1 MPMIEITMIEG
12 ALSPKAKQ
20 ELMNELSD
28 IVLKYEGFEENE
40 MAKQFAFAWINELK
54 KENFTKEGQIPEE
67 AYYRLLI
74 TTPEGAIDEKDKP
87 ALVREVT
94 QTVIKAEGSEYTSEN
109 RRRVFC
115 ILDTVAEGNWG
126 GSGRI
131 LHLQALR
138 ERMLKSKDRE

>member
-1 MPMIEITMIEG
+1 MIDITMTEG

-28 IVLKYEGFEENE
+28 IVLKYEGLEGNE

-54 KENFTKEGQIPEE
+54 KGNFAKEGQITDK

-74 TTPEGAIDEKDKP
+74 TTPEGAIDEKDKS
-87 ALVREVT
+87 ALIREVT
-94 QTVIKAEGSEYTSEN
+94 QAVIKAEGSEYTSEN

-115 ILDTVAEGNWG
+115 ILDTVSEGNWG

-138 ERMLKSKDRE
+138 DRMLKSKDRE

>member
-1 MPMIEITMIEG
+1 MPMIDITMTEG
-12 ALSPKAKQ
+12 ALSSEPRQK
-20 ELMNELSD
+20 LMNELSD
-28 IVLKYEGFEENE
+28 IVLKYEGFEGNE

-54 KENFTKEGQIPEE
+54 KENFTKEGQIPDE

-74 TTPEGAIDEKDKP
+74 TTPEGAVDEKDKS

-94 QTVIKAEGSEYTSEN
+94 QAVMRAEGSEYTSEN

-115 ILDTVAEGNWG
+115 ILDTVTEGNWG

-138 ERMLKSKDRE
+138 ERILKSKSS